1 MEMEKPL
8 KVDGASELANAIV
21 FQAAEDFTR
30 SYKKFL
36 VTGGEKEKTKMEE
49 DEKFFHSFW
58 FRELTNLNGE
68 YLVEGIRCK
77 VRESLDKIEE

>member
-1 MEMEKPL
+1 MTEMPV

-21 FQAAEDFTR
+21 YQAAEDFTR

-36 VTGGEKEKTKMEE
+36 VTGGEKEKAKAEE

-68 YLVEGIRCK
+68 YIVEGIRRK
-77 VRESLDKIEE
+77 VRESLNRTEE